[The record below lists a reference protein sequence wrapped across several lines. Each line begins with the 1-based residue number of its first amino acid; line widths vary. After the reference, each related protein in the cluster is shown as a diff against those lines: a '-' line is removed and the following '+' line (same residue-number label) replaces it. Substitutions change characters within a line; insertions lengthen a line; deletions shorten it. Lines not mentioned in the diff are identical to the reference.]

1 MCTLLVLLALLDL
14 NRTVKNLPDNYK
26 VFEIQMLYILMYN
39 QVYVGIIDQLL
50 FSNKRISVANLI
62 WDHSVR

>member
-39 QVYVGIIDQLL
+39 QAYVGILDQLL

>member
-14 NRTVKNLPDNYK
+14 NRTVKNLRDNYK

-39 QVYVGIIDQLL
+39 QAYVGILDQLL

>member
-14 NRTVKNLPDNYK
+14 NRTVKKIPDNYK

-39 QVYVGIIDQLL
+39 QVYVGILDQLL